1 MTTSNLGRVAV
12 VPSGTWA
19 AGTYK
24 PLSVIRYNGASYI
37 SKTTTAAVPT
47 VTTDWDLIVGDGASL
62 YTWIKYADD
71 SVGTGLSDSPTGKT
85 YIGFAA
91 NKSSPTE
98 SIIASDYTWSLIRG
112 ETGATGPQGPSG
124 NGTVNSVAAL
134 TITTSGTDLTSTV
147 VNSTTTPV
155 ITINVPNASA
165 TSRGVLSS
173 TDWAAFNAKQP
184 AISFG
189 AGVQTFLQTPSS
201 ANLNLAITDE
211 TGSGSLVFATSPT
224 LVTPTLNAATLNGN
238 LTGGDYSLT
247 RTMYKDTGWVYY
259 NSTTA
264 ALDFTNGSQQRW
276 APTASSSP
284 TLSITN
290 WPPSGNLG
298 ELLIEGVNLGA
309 AGTITWPT
317 INWITSTGATTTT
330 FSSNGV
336 TLQTSGTDWCLLW
349 TRDAGTTIYGKF
361 VR

>member
-1 MTTSNLGRVAV
+1 MTAR
-12 VPSGTWA
+12 
-19 AGTYK
+19 Y
-24 PLSVIRYNGASYI
+24 PLVLNGAAIQELQTGDTITGLAASGANSDI
-37 SKTTTAAVPT
+37 TSLSGLTTALT
-47 VTTDWDLIVGDGASL
+47 VAQGG
-62 YTWIKYADD
+62 
-71 SVGTGLSDSPTGKT
+71 
-85 YIGFAA
+85 
-91 NKSSPTE
+91 
-98 SIIASDYTWSLIRG
+98 
-112 ETGATGPQGPSG
+112 TGATTLTGLLKG
-124 NGTVNSVAAL
+124 NGTSAFTAA
-134 TITTSGTDLTSTV
+134 TAGTDYV
-147 VNSTTTPV
+147 
-155 ITINVPNASA
+155 
-165 TSRGVLSS
+165 
-173 TDWAAFNAKQP
+173 
-184 AISFG
+184 AIGG
-189 AGVQTFLQTPSS
+189 ALGTPSS
-201 ANLNLAITDE
+201 
-211 TGSGSLVFATSPT
+211 GT
-224 LVTPTLNAATLNGN
+224 LTNCTFPTLNQNTTGTAANLSGAPTLPSGITLSASTLGGN

-259 NSTTA
+259 NSNTTA

-330 FSSNGV
+330 FSANGV

>member
-1 MTTSNLGRVAV
+1 MALVIADRVRETTTSIGITAITLAGAATGCQTFSSAIGNSNTTFYTIADQGGPNWEVGIGTYTTSGNTLSRDTVLASSNAGALVVFLTGTKDVFVTYPAERTVYSSGPLGTPTSGDFSTGTFTWPTFNQSTTGNATTATTAANLSGTPTLPSGITLSASNLG
-12 VPSGTWA
+12 
-19 AGTYK
+19 
-24 PLSVIRYNGASYI
+24 
-37 SKTTTAAVPT
+37 
-47 VTTDWDLIVGDGASL
+47 
-62 YTWIKYADD
+62 
-71 SVGTGLSDSPTGKT
+71 
-85 YIGFAA
+85 
-91 NKSSPTE
+91 
-98 SIIASDYTWSLIRG
+98 
-112 ETGATGPQGPSG
+112 
-124 NGTVNSVAAL
+124 
-134 TITTSGTDLTSTV
+134 
-147 VNSTTTPV
+147 
-155 ITINVPNASA
+155 
-165 TSRGVLSS
+165 
-173 TDWAAFNAKQP
+173 
-184 AISFG
+184 
-189 AGVQTFLQTPSS
+189 
-201 ANLNLAITDE
+201 
-211 TGSGSLVFATSPT
+211 
-224 LVTPTLNAATLNGN
+224 GN

-259 NSTTA
+259 NSGTTA

-336 TLQTSGTDWCLLW
+336 TLQSSGTDWCLLW

>member
-1 MTTSNLGRVAV
+1 MTARYPLVLNGPAIQELQTGDTITGLAASGANSDITSL
-12 VPSGTWA
+12 SG
-19 AGTYK
+19 
-24 PLSVIRYNGASYI
+24 L
-37 SKTTTAAVPT
+37 TTALT
-47 VTTDWDLIVGDGASL
+47 VAQGGS
-62 YTWIKYADD
+62 
-71 SVGTGLSDSPTGKT
+71 
-85 YIGFAA
+85 
-91 NKSSPTE
+91 
-98 SIIASDYTWSLIRG
+98 
-112 ETGATGPQGPSG
+112 GATTLTGVVKG
-124 NGTVNSVAAL
+124 NGTSAFTAA
-134 TITTSGTDLTSTV
+134 TAGTDYV
-147 VNSTTTPV
+147 AP
-155 ITINVPNASA
+155 
-165 TSRGVLSS
+165 G
-173 TDWAAFNAKQP
+173 
-184 AISFG
+184 G
-189 AGVQTFLQTPSS
+189 ALGTPSS
-201 ANLNLAITDE
+201 GTLTNCTFPTLNQNTTGTAANL
-211 TGSGSLVFATSPT
+211 SG
-224 LVTPTLNAATLNGN
+224 TPTLPSGITLSASTLGGN

-259 NSTTA
+259 NSTTTA
-264 ALDFTNGSQQRW
+264 ALDYTNGSQQRW